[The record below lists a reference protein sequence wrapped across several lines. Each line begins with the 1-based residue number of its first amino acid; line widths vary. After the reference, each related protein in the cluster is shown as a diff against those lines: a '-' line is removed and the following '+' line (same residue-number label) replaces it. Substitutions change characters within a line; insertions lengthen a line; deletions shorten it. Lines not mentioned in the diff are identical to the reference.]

1 MKTKKC
7 GVIAALA
14 AVLLI
19 TAALVTTCTESFTP
33 SDLTVSQKEDP
44 VRFVPPEGMGYIRL
58 NLGVES
64 FTKSARTAKPT
75 STTYTTLSSFAAIQV
90 TFVATTDNATNG
102 KTVAWDGIANIPLNP
117 DEYAITVIGYNSTT
131 IAPAN
136 AVGLG
141 SVTGV
146 TVDPGE
152 GANTTITI
160 KEIVDG
166 TGTGNFSWTFTN
178 TFGVDEALLNFTN
191 LGGGAENTYVA
202 YDADLVSGSPKGL
215 VGNIDLDSGYYRMT
229 LDVSKS
235 GHASVKISEIIH
247 IWNGHNTVYP
257 SRALTLKP
265 NQHTVTYNYQDERTT
280 TAPYKVFTHGT
291 PLTHPT
297 GVTTPQFL
305 ENDDTT
311 VRPISF
317 VGWFTKDGD
326 TVPGDWGNQ
335 WIVNAVTPA
344 NSTPVI
350 RTLDL
355 FAKWGGFIVNIGYNT
370 TSTAFTYTFEE
381 DDGAGGWDTI
391 TFAGYEIDQDDPKD
405 VRITISNGAAL
416 VTAGATGFNLLNEQ
430 GTIIDTVSSTP
441 PYTLI
446 IDFSDNVSYLL
457 KGSTFFTVETIG
469 TFLSDEITF
478 TIVEPTP

>member
-1 MKTKKC
+1 MKTRKC
-7 GVIAALA
+7 GVYAALA
-14 AVLLI
+14 AVLLV
-19 TAALVTTCTESFTP
+19 TALLVLTCTESLTP

-44 VRFVPPEGMGYIRL
+44 VRFVPPEGMGYVRL

-117 DEYAITVIGYNSTT
+117 DEYAITVIGYNSATMV
-131 IAPAN
+131 PAN

-178 TFGVDEALLNFTN
+178 TFGVDEALLNFTD
-191 LGGGAENTYVA
+191 LGGGAEDTYVA

-280 TAPYKVFTHGT
+280 TAPYKVFTHGD
-291 PLTHPT
+291 PLTHP
-297 GVTTPQFL
+297 GAGTTPQFL
-305 ENDDTT
+305 EDDNST

-317 VGWFTKDGD
+317 VGWFTKDGG

-335 WIVNAVTPA
+335 WIVNTVTPA

-355 FAKWGGFIVNIGYNT
+355 FAKWGGFIVNIGYT
-370 TSTAFTYTFEE
+370 TTGTPWTLAYAE
-381 DDGAGGWDTI
+381 DNGSGGWDSI
-391 TFAGYEIDQDDPKD
+391 AIAGYEIDQDDPKD
-405 VRITISNGAAL
+405 VRITISNASTFIGL
-416 VTAGATGFNLLNEQ
+416 GATSFTLYDEKGN
-430 GTIIDTVSSTP
+430 TVDTVATP
-441 PYTLI
+441 GPYTLVI
-446 IDFSDNVSYLL
+446 PFSDVVDYLL
-457 KGSTFFTVETIG
+457 AGSTFFKLEADGANEDAT
-469 TFLSDEITF
+469 ITF
-478 TIVEPTP
+478 TVVTPSP